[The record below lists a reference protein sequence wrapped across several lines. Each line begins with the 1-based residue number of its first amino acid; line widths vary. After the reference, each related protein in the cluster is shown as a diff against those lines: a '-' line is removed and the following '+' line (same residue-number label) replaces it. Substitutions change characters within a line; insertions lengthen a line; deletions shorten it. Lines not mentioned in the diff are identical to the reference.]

1 MLLWRLNDR
10 IHFAGGAPTRWIS
23 VVLCSLALS
32 GGAGAEEVG
41 FDSPLFEAV
50 QSGDAEEVRLLLDAG
65 IDVNSRNAKSQ
76 TALLNA
82 VIMGDR
88 AEIVRL
94 LLGGGAHVDA
104 LNENGDTP
112 LAYAVYLGDVA
123 VTRLLLEAGADP
135 NKRNL
140 DGNDPFAGAM
150 TSMWRRADTE
160 RFLRLVRLLLDAGWD
175 VNAQNADGLA
185 ALHYTNVLRHE
196 KVVRLLLNAGANVNA
211 RDKDGDTVLHFLAR
225 QLDIQKDEVGV
236 RVLHALLE
244 SGADLNTRNTAG
256 LSALH
261 KVVVWRCSP
270 ETARILLDAGAD
282 ANVQDTRGM
291 TPLHDAVIEGLTEIA
306 RLLLDAGA
314 DANVQDR
321 DGETP
326 LHRAVLLGRTEI
338 ARLLLDA
345 GADIYAHRERG
356 PTVLAIAR
364 ARGEDYLRALGGDE
378 GVESWGLEKR
388 TERFSLYNA
397 CKPMQI
403 YVQLQQSDDE
413 KIDLTEAEVRAAAE
427 SRLRAAGLYDS
438 DSSSTFGVH
447 VLLLASRYANGA
459 RAGWSYTQKAY
470 FEKSLWDAVSAEEW
484 LAPTWERSA
493 TGYGPPNS
501 STRSM
506 ILDRIRGYMD
516 EFLAEYLRVN
526 EAACK

>member
-1 MLLWRLNDR
+1 M
-10 IHFAGGAPTRWIS
+10 
-23 VVLCSLALS
+23 
-32 GGAGAEEVG
+32 
-41 FDSPLFEAV
+41 
-50 QSGDAEEVRLLLDAG
+50 DAG
-65 IDVNSRNAKSQ
+65 IDVNARNEKSQ
-76 TALLNA
+76 TALLSA
-82 VIMGDR
+82 VIMGER

-94 LLGGGAHVDA
+94 LLDGGAHVDV
-104 LNENGDTP
+104 LDENGDTP
-112 LAYAVYLGDVA
+112 LAYAVYLGDVY

-150 TSMWRRADTE
+150 TSIWADTD
-160 RFLRLVRLLLDAGWD
+160 RFLGLVRLLLDAGWD

-185 ALHYTNVLRHE
+185 ALHYTSVLSHE

-225 QLDIQKDEVGV
+225 NLSRQQVGV
-236 RVLHALLE
+236 GVLHALLE

-261 KVVVWRCSP
+261 KVVVWRRSP

-413 KIDLTEAEVRAAAE
+413 KIDLTEAEVRAAVE

-438 DSSSTFGVH
+438 DASSIFGVH
-447 VLLLASRYANGA
+447 VLLLASRYTDGA

-470 FEKSLWDAVSAEEW
+470 FEKWLWDEVSAEEW
-484 LAPTWERSA
+484 LAPTWGRSA

-506 ILDRIRGYMD
+506 ILDGIRGYMD